1 MHCYECAKEEVES
14 AAVAICPS
22 CNAALCLRHLREAA
36 GRTGPGGARSAVST
50 TPGMP
55 PAGAWR
61 RKTPDARRAASWKT

>member
-36 GRTGPGGARSAVST
+36 GRAGPGGTRFGCIHDTWDVAARSVVSQ
-50 TPGMP
+50 
-55 PAGAWR
+55 
-61 RKTPDARRAASWKT
+61 DA